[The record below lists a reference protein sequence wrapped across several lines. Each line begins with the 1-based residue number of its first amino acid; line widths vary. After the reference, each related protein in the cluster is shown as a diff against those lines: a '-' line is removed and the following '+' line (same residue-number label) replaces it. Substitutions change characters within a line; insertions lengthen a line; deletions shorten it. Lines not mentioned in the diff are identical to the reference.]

1 MGTDLPCATPEM
13 GARQRERKRGSVFI
27 SRRLLRGLCT
37 RLASRSAVYA
47 RRETDVNPDGR
58 RCRTATDDVWDPVVR
73 DFGPAHLRGKGGR
86 GQERATMGRAWRFAR
101 EPDKN
106 RQPVMLV

>member
-37 RLASRSAVYA
+37 RLASRSAVYP
-47 RRETDVNPDGR
+47 RPETGVNPDGR
-58 RCRTATDDVWDPVVR
+58 RCRAATDDVP
-73 DFGPAHLRGKGGR
+73 
-86 GQERATMGRAWRFAR
+86 ERRPERNGRAGMATIAPL
-101 EPDKN
+101 EVPLTT
-106 RQPVMLV
+106 PVPRRYRV